1 MRYVCFILALF
12 FLVSVPFMP
21 VLAADEEPAPE
32 PEELPEAAE
41 CTFSE
46 FEVLQEPDGSAGEG
60 VSDELY
66 AELAQL
72 RANTDYIFLGVI
84 ALSGVILG
92 CSVGIT
98 LIRLWGA

>member
-1 MRYVCFILALF
+1 
-12 FLVSVPFMP
+12 MP
-21 VLAADEEPAPE
+21 VLAVDEEPAPDPDDYQSSEE
-32 PEELPEAAE
+32 P
-41 CTFSE
+41 
-46 FEVLQEPDGSAGEG
+46 VGEG
-60 VSDELY
+60 QCELLY
-66 AELAQL
+66 AELLQL